1 MQGTQ
6 TKITLYGLLQGLKIN
21 KRKLSRDEN
30 EKSIYKSSSELWNVL
45 NDSFIVMEIPWT
57 IDFLGGLRS
66 SFQLIPIKNK
76 DNDIETQENEIAI
89 FIKTF
94 LLEY

>member
-1 MQGTQ
+1 
-6 TKITLYGLLQGLKIN
+6 
-21 KRKLSRDEN
+21 
-30 EKSIYKSSSELWNVL
+30 
-45 NDSFIVMEIPWT
+45 MEIPWT

-89 FIKTF
+89 FIKIF
-94 LLEY
+94 LPEY

>member
-1 MQGTQ
+1 M
-6 TKITLYGLLQGLKIN
+6 I
-21 KRKLSRDEN
+21 
-30 EKSIYKSSSELWNVL
+30 
-45 NDSFIVMEIPWT
+45 NDSFIIMEIPWT

>member
-1 MQGTQ
+1 M
-6 TKITLYGLLQGLKIN
+6 I
-21 KRKLSRDEN
+21 
-30 EKSIYKSSSELWNVL
+30 
-45 NDSFIVMEIPWT
+45 NDSFIIMEIPWT

-89 FIKTF
+89 FIKIF
-94 LLEY
+94 LPEY